1 MYCCSSSLT
10 RQHQLQAHCKLTQ
23 DWSCLYTVATCL
35 LPWLSSLR
43 VCQSRSAKILTQAVC
58 QHVVS
63 SCSHQNTKFG
73 MLYKTHLTSLYNQL
87 IAKSIEVL
95 SWRRVRLG
103 SAAWAARLAQEIE
116 IV

>member
-1 MYCCSSSLT
+1 MQHVLLLFKFDTSASTSST
-10 RQHQLQAHCKLTQ
+10 LQAHTRLVMSLYCGDVSLT
-23 DWSCLYTVATCL
+23 LG
-35 LPWLSSLR
+35 

-63 SCSHQNTKFG
+63 SCSHQNPKFG
-73 MLYKTHLTSLYNQL
+73 MLYKTHLTFLYNQL

-95 SWRRVRLG
+95 SWRQVRLG